1 MHNRILRV
9 EERNP
14 RPRVFQPIQNES
26 TKAAADIGKCPGG
39 GFGASAFSRAER
51 RLIILF
57 C

>member
-39 GFGASAFSRAER
+39 VLAC
-51 RLIILF
+51 LLF
-57 C
+57 PGRSDG